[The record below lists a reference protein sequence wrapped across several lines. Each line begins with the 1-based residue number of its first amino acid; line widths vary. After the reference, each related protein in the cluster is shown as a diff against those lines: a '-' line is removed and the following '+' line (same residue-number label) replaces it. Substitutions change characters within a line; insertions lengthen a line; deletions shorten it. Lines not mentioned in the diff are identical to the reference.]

1 MKMKMKKNI
10 IPVCKGTKVMVLVKD
25 LRNSQ
30 TAIKIKK
37 TKMLNKYVHL
47 KNHSHASKRLQI

>member
-1 MKMKMKKNI
+1 MKKNI

-37 TKMLNKYVHL
+37 TKMLNKYVLL
-47 KNHSHASKRLQI
+47 KNHSHASKRLQTWNQS

>member
-1 MKMKMKKNI
+1 MKKNI

-37 TKMLNKYVHL
+37 TKMLNK
-47 KNHSHASKRLQI
+47 

>member
-1 MKMKMKKNI
+1 MKKNI
-10 IPVCKGTKVMVLVKD
+10 ILVCKGTKVMVLVKD

-37 TKMLNKYVHL
+37 TKMLNKYVLL
-47 KNHSHASKRLQI
+47 KNHSHASKRLQT